1 MKPKKQN
8 RSKINGFLF
17 LCIISLTG
25 FIFNELAAQANKKK
39 PLIVKE
45 KKVIETV
52 KEKEITPT
60 KTDEDTRDADDD
72 DRSDKSEKSDTDITP
87 HENPY
92 YKVVIK
98 NGVVLRDKPKVT
110 GKKLLT
116 IPEDT
121 IGEILEETKEREVIE
136 TRIGN
141 WLKVEYNG
149 KLGWIF
155 SGFTIIKEDKEDFLP
170 LTLIGYFL
178 IKSNEP
184 IFYRKPGREILGV
197 MPEYPEKGD
206 VIPIYRKKTFA
217 EHEYYYFEL
226 KSLKPNSEE
235 IVVSWIGAKSGSFL
249 SAEAFS
255 AYTLKSRKKKPKGFE
270 KEIIGEMIKNQAN
283 ETNAFNY
290 GKIHLQPISIKEGK
304 SKKQKAYIVGYPTG
318 AKTKKGFGDYAVTY
332 YLVWKGEDTFH
343 TLLAGDKKNLK
354 IQDIDK
360 DGVPEVIAQFETK
373 GEPPLCH
380 IYTYKKGMFEQLFP
394 NYLFCDRIQIS
405 NGTIEIQKDKEKII
419 YKYSK
424 GSLEKVETGL
434 KTAPTPPQNE

>member
-1 MKPKKQN
+1 MF
-8 RSKINGFLF
+8 ILF
-17 LCIISLTG
+17 SVTGLISEEILVQTS
-25 FIFNELAAQANKKK
+25 KKK
-39 PLIVKE
+39 TLPVKE
-45 KKVIETV
+45 KKIIETV
-52 KEKEITPT
+52 KEKEVTPN
-60 KTDEDTRDADDD
+60 KTEDDTRDADDD
-72 DRSDKSEKSDTDITP
+72 DKSDKTDKSESSDITL

-98 NGVVLRDKPKVT
+98 TGVVLRDKPKVT
-110 GKKLLT
+110 GKKILI

-155 SGFTIIKEDKEDFLP
+155 SGFTIVKEDKEDFLP

-206 VIPIYRKKTFA
+206 VIPIYRKKTFS

-270 KEIIGEMIKNQAN
+270 KEIIGKMIENQSN

-290 GKIHLQPISIKEGK
+290 GKIDIQTIFIKEGK

-332 YLVWKGEDTFH
+332 YLVWKDEDTLH
-343 TLLAGDKKNLK
+343 TLLAGDKKALK

-380 IYTYKKGMFEQLFP
+380 IYAYKKGIFEQLFP
-394 NYLFCDRIQIS
+394 NYLFCDRILIS
-405 NGTIEIQKDKEKII
+405 NGNIEIQKDKEKII

-424 GSLEKVETGL
+424 GNLEKVETGL
-434 KTAPTPPQNE
+434 KQ